1 MNPTD
6 PTENYSAGPPPWEPQ
21 PPKRKRHLIR
31 NILLSIAGVFIA
43 FGILLAGL
51 GALAGSPSHSTGT
64 AVGSSSPAPAATTTP
79 PPASPDPKGTDTGS
93 CDYQLGSDPVGGTA
107 KAVGEI
113 DVTNTGNV
121 GIVVRTVITWP
132 QEGFAPLLMHKRARV
147 PVGGTV
153 PVSFNR
159 PLSYDQITALQSWQ
173 TGHNFADGCTYKVT
187 IIDTYGPVQGG

>member
-1 MNPTD
+1 MPNPQPDSASPHADRSAWSPSPDGGRAVRDQTGPCTTKDEESPMNPTD

-121 GIVVRTVITWP
+121 G
-132 QEGFAPLLMHKRARV
+132 
-147 PVGGTV
+147 
-153 PVSFNR
+153 
-159 PLSYDQITALQSWQ
+159 
-173 TGHNFADGCTYKVT
+173 
-187 IIDTYGPVQGG
+187 